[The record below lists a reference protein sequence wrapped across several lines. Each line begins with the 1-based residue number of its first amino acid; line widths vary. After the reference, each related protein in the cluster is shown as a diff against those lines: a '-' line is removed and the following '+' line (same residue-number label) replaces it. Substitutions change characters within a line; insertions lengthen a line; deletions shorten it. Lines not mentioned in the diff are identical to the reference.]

1 LYKIAFHLRSFLF
14 RGDKKFKGAKTF
26 RELGEGESTCFS
38 MMYSNDLDPSFSSSV
53 IVAAVKKF

>member
-14 RGDKKFKGAKTF
+14 RGNKKFEGAKTF
-26 RELGEGESTCFS
+26 RELGEGELIW
-38 MMYSNDLDPSFSSSV
+38 MPLFSSSFV